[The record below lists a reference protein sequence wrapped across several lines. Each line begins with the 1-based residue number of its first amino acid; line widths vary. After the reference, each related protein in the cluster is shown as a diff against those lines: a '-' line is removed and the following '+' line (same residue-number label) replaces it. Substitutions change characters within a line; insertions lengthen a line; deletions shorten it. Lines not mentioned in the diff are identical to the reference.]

1 MKRIRFHS
9 RSTATAISLVAL
21 FVALGGT
28 SYGTVTKL
36 LPQNSVGSAQVLNG
50 SLQSVDLSKK
60 ARASLRG
67 SRGPAGP
74 QGETG
79 AAGAQ
84 GPKGDTGATGAQ
96 GPQGPKGDNGAT
108 GVQGATGPEG
118 PSNGLD
124 WWWCANT
131 YLSTPSES
139 CPEAPIAVTASDTRH
154 MSGVTPFPVGTLSGG
169 SYLVNGTLTLR
180 AEPTADWRVR
190 CDVAV
195 PDGSGGGW
203 LGTATATVGGD
214 TAEVSLP
221 ISFGV
226 GNISAPTDVLLGC
239 ARSSGAGATGTGPD
253 PNVVAFEITAVKVG
267 TLRVMNAG

>member
-1 MKRIRFHS
+1 MKRIRFHTL
-9 RSTATAISLVAL
+9 STATAISLVAL
-21 FVALGGT
+21 FGALGGT

-50 SLQSVDLSKK
+50 SLQSVDLSKQ
-60 ARASLRG
+60 ARASLKG

-79 AAGAQ
+79 VAGAQGPKGDTGETGAQGPQ
-84 GPKGDTGATGAQ
+84 GPKGDTGATGA
-96 GPQGPKGDNGAT
+96 
-108 GVQGATGPEG
+108 QGATGPEG

-131 YLSTPSES
+131 YFSTPSGS
-139 CPEAPIAVTASDTRH
+139 CLEAPIVITASDTRH
-154 MSGVTPFPVGTLSGG
+154 MSDFTPFSVGTMSGG
-169 SYLVNGTLTLR
+169 SYLVNGTVTLR

-195 PDGSGGGW
+195 LDGSGSGW
-203 LGTATATVGGD
+203 FGTATATVGDD

-221 ISFGV
+221 IGFGV
-226 GNISAPTDVLLGC
+226 GNISEPTDVLLGC

-253 PNVVAFEITAVKVG
+253 PNIVAFEITAIKVG